1 MNFLDY
7 KFSLDMHTNYT
18 QTSLSMLKK
27 DSRRR
32 LCINLVEKGKPYE
45 ISEECYAV
53 FAAKKP
59 DGKFLYN
66 DCTIENNIIYYEVT
80 EQTTVVEGEMPCE
93 IKLYGADNALITSP
107 RFKIIVNAP
116 VLADRDEVE
125 IESTNEVTA
134 LTALVSEATDLI
146 TDVENKLANGEFDGH
161 DMTHEWVGTV
171 LKVTSASG
179 TSEADLKGDKGDKG
193 DAFTYDD
200 FTEEQLADLKGEKG
214 DPFVYSDFTEEQL
227 ADLKGDKGDK
237 GDAFTYDDFTDEQ
250 LADLKGEK
258 GEDGKGLV
266 ILGYYDS
273 ASALESA
280 VKSPAVGDTYGV
292 GTSAPY
298 NIYMWDGSMWVDNGK
313 LQGAKGEKGDAFTY
327 DDFTAEQLAALKGED
342 GEPGKDGYTPVKG
355 VDYFDGEPGKDGLTT
370 SVNGVQQVN
379 GEITLTADD
388 IGALPVTGGAMADGA
403 IISNLSDPVEDK
415 DAATKKYVDNAVP
428 APVTNGKEWIQSN
441 MTERA
446 TSFHYA
452 NGLWVAGGYSGL
464 YYSTDGIT
472 WTLSNMTVSDCASL
486 HYANGLWVAGFSE
499 LGLSYSED
507 GKVWSPS
514 NMWGTD
520 WSSKSVYYG
529 NGMWVAGGE
538 GGIYY
543 SEDGK
548 EWTESEL
555 SARIIKSVYYNNGM
569 WVAGGEG
576 LWYSEDG
583 MTWTEGDGE
592 DFCSVYCANGL
603 WVAGSDSGGECGLY
617 YSTDGMTWTQSNIT
631 SGIFDIHYGNGMWVA
646 CGEGFLYSEDGMTW
660 TESNII
666 WGNPPYSVY
675 YGNGMWVAGGWYSGL
690 YYSTDGMTWTESN
703 IKVLTDTGESPTI
716 ESVYYANGM
725 WLAGC
730 NTPGVLYSRGF
741 SEEGIR
747 LKTYVDEAGFA
758 KEPTQITI
766 EAGEEVTIEDN
777 CEYLFANIGVL
788 NMVGSKA
795 KAHGFIYFSS
805 ELPEVTVNVTGF
817 TGSAGDDITGA
828 IYGELWEFCCD
839 NGFIVWKNWGRN
851 SYEDV

>member
-116 VLADRDEVE
+116 VLADEDEVE

-146 TDVENKLANGEFDGH
+146 TDVEKKLANGEFDGH

-237 GDAFTYDDFTDEQ
+237 GDAFTYDDFTEEQ

-266 ILGYYDS
+266 VLGYYES

-280 VKSPAVGDTYGV
+280 VESPAVGDTYGV

-298 NIYMWDGSMWVDNGK
+298 NIYMWDGSRWVDNGK
-313 LQGAKGEKGDAFTY
+313 LQGAKGEKGDPFTY

-342 GEPGKDGYTPVKG
+342 GEPGKDGYTPQKD
-355 VDYFDGEPGKDGLTT
+355 VDYFDGKDGKDGLTT
-370 SVNGVQQVN
+370 SVNGKEQVN
-379 GEITLTADD
+379 GSITLTADD
-388 IGALPVTGGAMADGA
+388 IGALSKQGGTVTGN
-403 IISNLSDPVEDK
+403 IIVER
-415 DAATKKYVDNAVP
+415 
-428 APVTNGKEWIQSN
+428 TNYPGFALKN
-441 MTERA
+441 NT
-446 TSFHYA
+446 
-452 NGLWVAGGYSGL
+452 AGSM
-464 YYSTDGIT
+464 
-472 WTLSNMTVSDCASL
+472 MTVSAADD
-486 HYANGLWVAGFSE
+486 GVAIFQNE
-499 LGLSYSED
+499 
-507 GKVWSPS
+507 K
-514 NMWGTD
+514 
-520 WSSKSVYYG
+520 
-529 NGMWVAGGE
+529 
-538 GGIYY
+538 
-543 SEDGK
+543 
-548 EWTESEL
+548 
-555 SARIIKSVYYNNGM
+555 
-569 WVAGGEG
+569 
-576 LWYSEDG
+576 
-583 MTWTEGDGE
+583 
-592 DFCSVYCANGL
+592 
-603 WVAGSDSGGECGLY
+603 GSDYNTLYIRPPSEGIENALQLGHSQGGA
-617 YSTDGMTWTQSNIT
+617 W
-631 SGIFDIHYGNGMWVA
+631 
-646 CGEGFLYSEDGMTW
+646 
-660 TESNII
+660 
-666 WGNPPYSVY
+666 
-675 YGNGMWVAGGWYSGL
+675 AGAVVLHNKNFASHISAGAIGAEAAGTASSAVNAHNADANAHSGL
-690 YYSTDGMTWTESN
+690 FAGKSDR
-703 IKVLTDTGESPTI
+703 PTI
-716 ESVYYANGM
+716 VTVDDDANFTV
-725 WLAGC
+725 A
-730 NTPGVLYSRGF
+730 
-741 SEEGIR
+741 
-747 LKTYVDEAGFA
+747 
-758 KEPTQITI
+758 
-766 EAGEEVTIEDN
+766 DN
-777 CEYLFANIGVL
+777 CEYRLTN
-788 NMVGSKA
+788 VGTLTMAGSTG
-795 KAHGFIYFSS
+795 KAHGFVEFSFDV
-805 ELPEVTVNVTGF
+805 PTVTVNVTGF
-817 TGSAGDDITGA
+817 TASGGDDVAEA
-828 IYGELWEFCCD
+828 IFGEMWEFSCD
-839 NGFIVWKNWGRN
+839 NGYILWKNW
-851 SYEDV
+851 SA